1 MRNKFVGIF
10 IVAFFT
16 GATLNVLFS
25 IIDNTI
31 LRNQDFQISE
41 WEFSNYI
48 VFLTAIIL
56 SLYGLNVIE
65 INFRI
70 YR

>member
-1 MRNKFVGIF
+1 MKNKFIGIF

-16 GATLNVLFS
+16 GATMNVLFS
-25 IIDNTI
+25 IIDNTV

-56 SLYGLNVIE
+56 VFVWIKRN
-65 INFRI
+65 RD
-70 YR
+70 

>member
-25 IIDNTI
+25 IIDNTVF
-31 LRNQDFQISE
+31 RNQDFQISE

-56 SLYGLNVIE
+56 VFVWFKRN
-65 INFRI
+65 RD
-70 YR
+70 

>member
-25 IIDNTI
+25 IIDNTVF
-31 LRNQDFQISE
+31 RNQDFQISE
-41 WEFSNYI
+41 WEFRNYI

-56 SLYGLNVIE
+56 VFVWIKRN
-65 INFRI
+65 RD
-70 YR
+70 

>member
-16 GATLNVLFS
+16 GATLNALFS
-25 IIDNTI
+25 IIDNTV

-56 SLYGLNVIE
+56 VFVWIKRN
-65 INFRI
+65 RD
-70 YR
+70 

>member
-56 SLYGLNVIE
+56 VFVWIKRN
-65 INFRI
+65 RD
-70 YR
+70 

>member
-16 GATLNVLFS
+16 GATMNVLFS
-25 IIDNTI
+25 IIDNTV

-56 SLYGLNVIE
+56 VFVWIKRN
-65 INFRI
+65 RD
-70 YR
+70 

>member
-25 IIDNTI
+25 IIDNTVF
-31 LRNQDFQISE
+31 RNQVFQISE

-48 VFLTAIIL
+48 VFFAAIIL
-56 SLYGLNVIE
+56 VFVWIKRN
-65 INFRI
+65 RD
-70 YR
+70 

>member
-1 MRNKFVGIF
+1 MRNKFIGIF

-16 GATLNVLFS
+16 GATMNVLFS
-25 IIDNTI
+25 IIDNTV

-56 SLYGLNVIE
+56 V
-65 INFRI
+65 FV
-70 YR
+70 

>member
-25 IIDNTI
+25 IIDNTV
-31 LRNQDFQISE
+31 LRNQDFQLSE
-41 WEFSNYI
+41 WEFSNYL

-56 SLYGLNVIE
+56 VFVWIKRN
-65 INFRI
+65 RD
-70 YR
+70 

>member
-25 IIDNTI
+25 IIDNTD

-56 SLYGLNVIE
+56 VFVWIKRN
-65 INFRI
+65 RD
-70 YR
+70 

>member
-31 LRNQDFQISE
+31 LRNQDLQISE

-56 SLYGLNVIE
+56 VFVWIKRN
-65 INFRI
+65 RD
-70 YR
+70 

>member
-25 IIDNTI
+25 IIDNTVF
-31 LRNQDFQISE
+31 RNQAFQISE

-48 VFLTAIIL
+48 VFLAAIIL
-56 SLYGLNVIE
+56 VFLWIKRN
-65 INFRI
+65 RD
-70 YR
+70 

>member
-25 IIDNTI
+25 IIDNTV
-31 LRNQDFQISE
+31 LRNQDFKISE

-56 SLYGLNVIE
+56 VFVWIKRN
-65 INFRI
+65 RD
-70 YR
+70 